1 MEQSIESGGWLLRAI
16 TRREDRRMVGLI
28 NFHGPPDDL
37 GRAELGY
44 TIFEDF
50 RRRGYATEAANAMM
64 SWAQATHGIDTFMVS
79 VSPENE
85 PSLLMAATLG
95 FRRIGTQM
103 DDVDGEEWVFELKLG
118 TAPSVVPDQTL

>member
-64 SWAQATHGIDTFMVS
+64 SWAQATHGIDTFVVS